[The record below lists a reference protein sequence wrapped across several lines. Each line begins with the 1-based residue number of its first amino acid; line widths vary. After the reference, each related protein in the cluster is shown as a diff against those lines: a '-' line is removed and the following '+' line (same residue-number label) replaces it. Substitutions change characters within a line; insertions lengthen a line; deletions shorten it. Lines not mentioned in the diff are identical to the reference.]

1 MARSVAKELQ
11 IDYLDTGAMYRA
23 VTYVSLQEGLDLHNE
38 EELAA
43 LMARVDISV
52 KTAPSGETMT
62 FVNGR
67 DVTPYIRE
75 PEINQNVSFVAESP
89 AVRRELVKMQ
99 RKLGEKG
106 GIVMDGRDIGTR
118 VLPNAPY
125 KFFLTASLN
134 ERARRR
140 YLEMAEKNIDVKAED
155 VEKDIA
161 RRDQIDKHRKVDPLR
176 AAPDSCLIDT
186 TTLNAEQVVE
196 RIMQIVNSF
205 QQA

>member
-62 FVNGR
+62 FANGR

-125 KFFLTASLN
+125 KFFLTASLT

-140 YLEMAEKNIDVKAED
+140 YLEMAEKNLDVKAED

-196 RIMQIVNSF
+196 RIIQIIKSSER
-205 QQA
+205 

>member
-1 MARSVAKELQ
+1 VARSVAKELQ

-23 VTYVSLQEGLDLHNE
+23 VTYASLQEGLDLHNE
-38 EELAA
+38 DELTA
-43 LMARVDISV
+43 LMAKVEVSV

-67 DVTPYIRE
+67 DVTPFIRD

-89 AVRRELVKMQ
+89 VVRRELVKMQ

-118 VLPNAPY
+118 VLPNAPH
-125 KFFLTASLN
+125 KFFLTASLK

-140 YLEMAEKNIDVKAED
+140 YLEMLEKNPHVKVED

-186 TTLNAEQVVE
+186 TNLDAGQVVE
-196 RIMQIVNSF
+196 KIIQKIMGSET
-205 QQA
+205 

>member
-38 EELAA
+38 EELTA

-125 KFFLTASLN
+125 KFFLTASLK

-140 YLEMAEKNIDVKAED
+140 YLEMVEKSPDVKMVD

-161 RRDQIDKHRKVDPLR
+161 RRDQIDQHRKVDPLR

-186 TTLNAEQVVE
+186 TPLNAEQVVK
-196 RIMQIVNSF
+196 RIIEKIKGSE
-205 QQA
+205 